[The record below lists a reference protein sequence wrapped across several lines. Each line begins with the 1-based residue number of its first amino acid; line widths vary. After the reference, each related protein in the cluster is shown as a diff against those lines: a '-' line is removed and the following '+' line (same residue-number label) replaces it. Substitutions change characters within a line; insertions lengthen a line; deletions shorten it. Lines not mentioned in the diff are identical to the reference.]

1 MPVEAVPAV
10 SVVIPTL
17 NEERGIVACLG
28 SLGDDAAIEVVLS
41 DGGSRDRTLE
51 LARAARPGL
60 RVIEGPAGRGGQLA
74 RGAAAARGN
83 VLLFLHADCRLPDG
97 WRPAVLE
104 ALAAPGVAI
113 GCFRLRTESPD
124 GGAHGAARAR
134 WRLLDLRGR
143 GWGMPYGD
151 QALFLRRDTLTAVGG
166 VPDLPLMEDVEFVRR
181 CLRRGRLARLPLE
194 VRTTPRRFARHPL
207 RARLCTATFPTLY
220 RLGVPAATLAR
231 WYGEVR

>member
-1 MPVEAVPAV
+1 M
-10 SVVIPTL
+10 
-17 NEERGIVACLG
+17 
-28 SLGDDAAIEVVLS
+28 
-41 DGGSRDRTLE
+41 
-51 LARAARPGL
+51 
-60 RVIEGPAGRGGQLA
+60 A
-74 RGAAAARGN
+74 RGAAEARGN

-124 GGAHGAARAR
+124 GGAHDAARAW

-166 VPDLPLMEDVEFVRR
+166 VPDLPLMEDVELVRR